1 MAAGRLILQFV
12 FFASIVAVAVLSLVP
27 PADEPGLSFLS
38 DKLQHAS
45 AYAWLTLVG
54 WTAMRSKSARIAM
67 IVLLPLL
74 GVAIELLQFMVPGR
88 APEVA
93 DALANLIGTL
103 LGAGLHRL
111 LGRLPAF
118 RGGAAT

>member
-1 MAAGRLILQFV
+1 MAAGRLTLQLV
-12 FFASIVAVAVLSLVP
+12 FLASIVAVAVLSLVP
-27 PADEPGLSFLS
+27 PADEPSVSFLS

-45 AYAWLTLVG
+45 AYAWLALVG
-54 WTAMRSKSARIAM
+54 STAMRSKSARIAM
-67 IVLLPLL
+67 VVLLPLL
-74 GVAIELLQFMVPGR
+74 GAAIELLQFLVPGR

-111 LGRLPAF
+111 LGRLWALRGRPA
-118 RGGAAT
+118 T